1 MQILALQILFGLL
14 LMTGVLALL
23 IHFGFRAPRVVAH
36 ENPKNFGVEY
46 RSHWIRTS
54 KGKKLFAWFLP
65 AADNAPVLIIVHGW
79 GGNAGFMLPLALPL
93 HRAGM
98 HVLLVEARNHGRSDK
113 DTFPSLP
120 RFAEDAGHAIAW
132 VKTQVTNS
140 NGKIVLLGHSV
151 GAGAVL
157 LEASRRDD
165 IAAVISV
172 SAFAH
177 PAWMMQRYLQRPWIP
192 HMARKAILRYV
203 EWIIGHRF
211 DEIAPLHAAC
221 RITCPVLLVH
231 GRDNQMV
238 PVSDLQAIVDN
249 CPDKTHIQ
257 VLLVEDA
264 GHDSI
269 SEIDKHANKLVAF
282 LRYAGVL
289 EIKSDSKPSISG
301 APSKRA

>member
-14 LMTGVLALL
+14 LIAGSLALL

-36 ENPKNFGVEY
+36 ENPQDFGVEY
-46 RSHWIRTS
+46 HTHWIRTS

-65 AADNAPVLIIVHGW
+65 ATDNAPVIIIVHGW
-79 GGNAGFMLPLALPL
+79 GGNAGLMLPLALPF
-93 HRAGM
+93 HQAGM
-98 HVLLVEARNHGRSDK
+98 HVLLVEARNHGRSDR
-113 DTFPSLP
+113 DTFSSLP
-120 RFAEDAGHAIAW
+120 RFAEDAGCATDW
-132 VKTQVTNS
+132 VKTHVANS
-140 NGKIVLLGHSV
+140 NGKIILLGHSV

-192 HMARKAILRYV
+192 RLARKAILRYV

-211 DEIAPLHAAC
+211 DEIAPMHTAC

-231 GRDNQMV
+231 GKNDQVV
-238 PVSDLQAIVDN
+238 PVSDLQAIVEN

-257 VLLVEDA
+257 VLLISNA
-264 GHDSI
+264 GHNSI
-269 SEIDKHANKLVAF
+269 SGIDEHMNKLVTF
-282 LRYAGVL
+282 LNDAEVFEMSPTDRSSMNGTA
-289 EIKSDSKPSISG
+289 STWH
-301 APSKRA
+301 

>member
-1 MQILALQILFGLL
+1 MQGLVVQILFGLL
-14 LMTGVLALL
+14 LITGVLALL
-23 IHFGFRAPRVVAH
+23 IHFGFRAPRVVTH
-36 ENPKNFGVEY
+36 KNPKDFGVAY
-46 RSHWIRTS
+46 QTHWIRTS

-79 GGNAGFMLPLALPL
+79 GGNAGFMLPLALPF

-98 HVLLVEARNHGRSDK
+98 HVVLVEARNHGRSDR
-113 DTFPSLP
+113 DTFSSLP
-120 RFAEDAGHAIAW
+120 RFAEDASHAIDW
-132 VKTQVTNS
+132 VKRQVTNS
-140 NGKIVLLGHSV
+140 NGKIILLGHSV

-192 HMARKAILRYV
+192 RLARKAILRYV

-211 DEIAPLHAAC
+211 DEIAPMHTAC

-231 GRDNQMV
+231 GRDDQVV

-257 VLLVEDA
+257 VLLVSDA
-264 GHDSI
+264 GHNSI
-269 SEIDKHANKLVAF
+269 SETDKHMNKLVTF
-282 LRYAGVL
+282 LNHAEVF
-289 EIKSDSKPSISG
+289 ETSPKDKP
-301 APSKRA
+301 PT